1 MITFIIL
8 IEVVLFFKLFFFL
21 FLVLLLW
28 LEYFICIRDYLL
40 VIFHVLYFVI
50 NKGCRVSHTMSGL
63 LSFVDVDNLI
73 IYY

>member
-1 MITFIIL
+1 MITFLIL
-8 IEVVLFFKLFFFL
+8 IEVVFFL
-21 FLVLLLW
+21 FVFLSLFGSFIIAGVLYL
-28 LEYFICIRDYLL
+28 YTRDYLL

-50 NKGCRVSHTMSGL
+50 NKGCCVSHTMPGL